1 MSLIGWSKLYDS
13 VNEAHESPR
22 NEVIKDDDA
31 LDGWLA
37 KQRKEREKQQGQQNL
52 GEKHSSADEVFVMA
66 RSKEEIEEISSLN
79 DPHSKGVKRE
89 RMARL
94 KNKAD
99 HSGRGLE
106 YHKFTD
112 RKQKAMIE
120 ANNAGMS
127 K

>member
-1 MSLIGWSKLYDS
+1 ML
-13 VNEAHESPR
+13 
-22 NEVIKDDDA
+22 
-31 LDGWLA
+31 
-37 KQRKEREKQQGQQNL
+37 
-52 GEKHSSADEVFVMA
+52 A
-66 RSKEEIEEISSLN
+66 RSLEEIEEISSLN

-89 RMARL
+89 RMTRL

-112 RKQKAMIE
+112 RQQQAMIE